1 MKLCKMKFFLLLG
14 LLSLLSYSVDAQN
27 NETRFNKLTTVVID
41 PGHGGKDPGA
51 VARNLKEKDI
61 NLWVGLRLG
70 ELIKQAYPDVKV
82 VYTRSDDRFVELHE
96 RGNIANRAKA
106 DLFISIHINS
116 NKSATPSGTEV
127 FVMGAKGSNQN
138 LEVMK
143 KENSVISYE
152 EDYTTKYEG
161 FDPNSAESYIMF
173 SLMQYGYQVQS
184 IELASLVNE
193 EFKKEKRM
201 PNRGVKQAVFL
212 VLWKTAMPSIL
223 AEYGFISNATD
234 ARILASKEG
243 KEHYAQSLFR
253 AFCKYKTSI
262 DGSTPLAVTSA
273 PKKEKPVEVKPDL
286 IQYAVQIASSTVK
299 MDLSKGRIRKDKN
312 RIVEK
317 KSATGYRYI
326 IGITENYNEAMSQ
339 RKTLSRI
346 YKGAFVVGLKNGE
359 IIKASEARSLAGR
372 K

>member
-1 MKLCKMKFFLLLG
+1 MKLCKMKHFLLLG
-14 LLSLLSYSVDAQN
+14 LLSCLSYGVDAQE
-27 NETRFNKLTTVVID
+27 NESRFNKLTTVVID

-51 VARNLKEKDI
+51 IAKNLKEKDI

-70 ELIKQAYPDVKV
+70 ELIEKAYPDVKV
-82 VYTRSDDRFVELHE
+82 VYTRKDDRFVELHE

-106 DLFISIHINS
+106 DLFISIHVNS

-127 FVMGAKGSNQN
+127 YVMGAKGSNNN

-143 KENSVISYE
+143 KENSVITYE

-184 IELASLVNE
+184 IELATLVND
-193 EFKKEKRM
+193 EFRKEKRI

-234 ARILASKEG
+234 ARILASTEG
-243 KEHYAQSLFR
+243 KEKYAQSLFK
-253 AFCKYKTSI
+253 AFCKYKTTI
-262 DGSTPLAVTSA
+262 DGSTPIVAEHVVKSQ
-273 PKKEKPVEVKPDL
+273 PVEKKPDL
-286 IQYAVQIASSTVK
+286 IQYAVQIASSPEK
-299 MDLSKGRIRKDKN
+299 MSLDRGRLRKEKN

-317 KSATGYRYI
+317 KSASGYKYL
-326 IGITENYNEAMSQ
+326 IGVTEDYNEAMKL
-339 RKTLSRI
+339 RKTLSRTF
-346 YKGAFVVGLKNGE
+346 KGAFVVGLKNGE
-359 IIKASEARSLAGR
+359 IIKASEARTLKS
-372 K
+372 KK